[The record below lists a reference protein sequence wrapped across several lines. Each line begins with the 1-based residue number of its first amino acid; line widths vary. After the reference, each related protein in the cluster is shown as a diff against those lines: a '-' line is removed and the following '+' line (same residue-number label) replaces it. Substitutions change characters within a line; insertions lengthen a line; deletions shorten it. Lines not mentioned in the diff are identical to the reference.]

1 MNCNQNA
8 SKLDVVKGSLFK
20 RKLISSFF
28 PVKTNYPRCKI
39 LYPNEKQI
47 IPDVKSCILVKTN
60 YPRCKILKRSKGVLK
75 LKKIIMD
82 VKNSL
87 GILAFIYIMLATCK
101 AEDETDNGYIF
112 TSPRSIKDGSVNQLQ
127 LLRTGCLTEGS
138 IKVQLYCNDGQG
150 ESETL
155 AQEEEYTLE
164 DKAESLLDFYVK
176 NHLDDSIY
184 NCRIQINGTLCGESI
199 SGSDKVYISRPK
211 NHICVIQTDKPLY
224 QPGQEGKFRVLKL
237 DNKLKPSNDP
247 DDLVDVY
254 IEDPKGTRLFQFNK
268 INLANGLAQREFPLS
283 DEPNLG
289 TWRITVSTKNDTES
303 TTFDVKE
310 YVLPKYEVSIKF
322 PPYVLANAEK
332 ISVEICAKYTYGKPV
347 VGILNLNVSLEKY
360 SYSRDKSPVVQESVK
375 LDGCFNYTINVSSIE
390 PDSVYR
396 YRRIMVIA
404 NVIEEGTGV
413 QRNETQY
420 LQRQYMPLNLNF
432 QSDQRQYFKPGL
444 PYTGKLTV
452 TYPDDS
458 PAGCEPIEICC
469 TISKER
475 VIAGWKATKKIKI
488 CKNYTS
494 DDSGNIKYVM
504 SALSTDTTSV
514 MIDAKSLK
522 YARDPNSSGS
532 RQDSLNQPTA
542 GVSLRPFY
550 SPSGSFIQ
558 LETLDKSIPC
568 GTQKNVRLLYTS
580 KENADYKIR
589 YEIISQGVVVQT
601 GIQEVSFNIEDDVSI
616 RIRFNEYAVSDEE
629 NCQSAIEAK
638 YVPPIGEV
646 HIPIDV
652 DASLSPSFVLLVFYV
667 RDDTETI
674 ADSQKIQV
682 EKCFQNEVDFEFG
695 DEVKQ
700 PGTKTSIQVKSSPNS
715 LCGLKIVDKSV
726 SLLNSNDQ
734 LTKEKIFQLIE
745 NMDTGIYYS
754 NNPCNEGTPQPG
766 LYSTKSSS
774 MIRPIPGPWSSS
786 SYEDSLSSFKDAG
799 FLVISNLRVFTRPCT
814 NNGGGY
820 GGGPVYQSESF
831 AAFAP
836 GQAVALASTAR
847 RPAAPNAVAD
857 AKVGA
862 VPMKSAVETRDTF
875 PETWLFE
882 LQDTGPDGVFIS
894 KETLPHTITEWI
906 GSAVCVN
913 AEDGLGLSNETSI
926 KGFQAFFISYALP
939 ASAIRGEEFTIVVSV
954 FNYAEAALP
963 VAVSLEEPEGFTV
976 TGESLNGEV
985 CIQPNT
991 NENMKIKL
999 KATTVGK
1006 VNITVRAETA
1016 SSSDVCGSSTV
1027 SDAIARDAITQSVV
1041 VEAEGFP
1048 VEKVQSVLFCPTD
1061 EEDQTFTDS
1070 FSLSLPDD
1078 VVPDSS
1084 RALVDVTGN
1093 VLGPAI
1099 ENLNSLVTLPTGCG
1113 EQNMVKFTPNYLVL
1127 DYLTDIGKLTDSIK
1141 SNAIRNLNKG
1151 YQRELTYRHSD
1162 GSFSAFGEVD
1172 RQGSMFLT
1180 AFVLRSFYE
1189 AKRYIT
1195 IDDNVLNEMQKWIV
1209 SRQQEDGCFPNVGEI
1224 IDKGIQGGLEKE
1236 KNTGAITAYVVA
1248 SLIISK
1254 FENETVINNALK
1266 CLDNANLT
1274 PYETFLF
1281 AYSEALAGK
1290 QEAAQKRLDDIKPK
1304 ANSTDGVEYYRNPN
1318 GTKATNLETAA
1329 YAVLT
1334 NLQVGNPSADVIG
1347 LVRYLTKNLNPR
1359 GGFYS
1364 TQDTCV
1370 GLDALSKFAE
1380 IVYKDPVDILVALS
1394 GSIDKSAVIS
1404 EDNKLLV
1411 QRNLVPDISGDIK
1424 FEATGSGC
1432 GLIQASLRYN
1442 TISAPEKQ
1450 MFYLESVC
1458 QCTAEDCK
1466 KRKMIVNTSYL
1477 PKGKAS
1483 GMSVVKIKL
1492 VTGTAAD
1499 KDSLDQ
1505 LRTDPNNGILRI
1517 DVENNEII
1525 IYFADINNDGRSFS
1539 FFVIVIVQ
1547 VENPQ
1552 PGVATVFD
1560 YYAPENSATTSYS
1573 CGNPNSAESPT
1584 ESEAEP

>member
-1 MNCNQNA
+1 MESTARGQLFRQ
-8 SKLDVVKGSLFK
+8 SGSLEHLLET
-20 RKLISSFF
+20 RYWSLSLGENLALSHSREDSGNWLITLS
-28 PVKTNYPRCKI
+28 
-39 LYPNEKQI
+39 
-47 IPDVKSCILVKTN
+47 
-60 YPRCKILKRSKGVLK
+60 KRSKGVLK

-82 VKNSL
+82 AKNSL
-87 GILAFIYIMLATCK
+87 GILAFIYIVLATCK

-127 LLRTGCLTEGS
+127 LLRIGCLTEGS
-138 IKVQLYCNDGQG
+138 VKVKLYCNGGQG
-150 ESETL
+150 ENETL
-155 AQEEEYTLE
+155 TKEQEYMLE
-164 DKAESLLDFYVK
+164 DGKKDSFLDFYVEK
-176 NHLDDSIY
+176 HLDDSIY
-184 NCRIQINGTLCGESI
+184 DCRIQINGTLCGESI
-199 SGSDKVYISRPK
+199 SGSDKVYISRPR

-224 QPGQEGKFRVLKL
+224 QPGQEVKFRILKL
-237 DNKLKPSNDP
+237 DKKLKPSNDP
-247 DDLVDVY
+247 DDLVNVY
-254 IEDPKGTRLFQFNK
+254 VEDPKGTRLFQFNK

-289 TWRITVSTKNDTES
+289 TWRITVSTKDDSES
-303 TTFDVKE
+303 TSFEVKE

-332 ISVEICAKYTYGKPV
+332 ITVEICAKYTYGKPV

-396 YRRIMVIA
+396 YRRIVVIA
-404 NVIEEGTGV
+404 NVIEDGTEV

-452 TYPDDS
+452 TYPDDT

-494 DDSGNIKYVM
+494 DDSGNIKYVIG
-504 SALSTDTTSV
+504 ALSTDTTSV

-568 GTQKNVRLLYTS
+568 GTQKNVRLLFTS
-580 KENADYKIR
+580 KENTDFKIR
-589 YEIISQGVVVQT
+589 YEIINQGVVVKT
-601 GIQEVSFNIEDDVSI
+601 DIQEVSFNTEDDVSSKYENDDDVI
-616 RIRFNEYAVSDEE
+616 KGSEIQIVPPPQSASDSTNDAVSDEE

-638 YVPPIGEV
+638 YVPPIGEI

-745 NMDTGIYYS
+745 SMDTGIYYS

-799 FLVISNLRVFTRPCT
+799 FLVISNLIVFTRPCT

-862 VPMKSAVETRDTF
+862 VPMKSAVATRDTF
-875 PETWLFE
+875 PETWLFK
-882 LQDTGPDGVFIS
+882 LQETGPDGVFIS

-926 KGFQAFFISYALP
+926 KGFQAFFISYTLP
-939 ASAIRGEEFTIVVSV
+939 VRAIRGEEFTVVVSI
-954 FNYAEAALP
+954 FNFAEAALP
-963 VAVSLEEPEGFTV
+963 VAVNLEESEGFTV
-976 TGESLNGEV
+976 TGEPLNAEV

-1006 VNITVRAETA
+1006 INITVRAETTG
-1016 SSSDVCGSSTV
+1016 SSDVCGSSTV
-1027 SDAIARDAITQSVV
+1027 SDAIARDAITQSMV

-1078 VVPDSS
+1078 VVPDSA

-1151 YQRELTYRHSD
+1151 YQRELTFRHSD

-1209 SRQQEDGCFPNVGEI
+1209 SRQQADGCFPNVGEI

-1290 QEAAQKRLDDIKPK
+1290 LEAAQKRLDDIKPK
-1304 ANSTDGVEYYRNPN
+1304 ANSTDGVECVEAP
-1318 GTKATNLETAA
+1318 TARRL
-1329 YAVLT
+1329 LT
-1334 NLQVGNPSADVIG
+1334 LKQ
-1347 LVRYLTKNLNPR
+1347 LLTL
-1359 GGFYS
+1359 
-1364 TQDTCV
+1364 C
-1370 GLDALSKFAE
+1370 
-1380 IVYKDPVDILVALS
+1380 
-1394 GSIDKSAVIS
+1394 
-1404 EDNKLLV
+1404 
-1411 QRNLVPDISGDIK
+1411 
-1424 FEATGSGC
+1424 
-1432 GLIQASLRYN
+1432 
-1442 TISAPEKQ
+1442 
-1450 MFYLESVC
+1450 
-1458 QCTAEDCK
+1458 
-1466 KRKMIVNTSYL
+1466 
-1477 PKGKAS
+1477 
-1483 GMSVVKIKL
+1483 
-1492 VTGTAAD
+1492 
-1499 KDSLDQ
+1499 
-1505 LRTDPNNGILRI
+1505 
-1517 DVENNEII
+1517 
-1525 IYFADINNDGRSFS
+1525 
-1539 FFVIVIVQ
+1539 
-1547 VENPQ
+1547 
-1552 PGVATVFD
+1552 
-1560 YYAPENSATTSYS
+1560 
-1573 CGNPNSAESPT
+1573 
-1584 ESEAEP
+1584 